1 MALPYRWQTRLER
14 WKNSL
19 RGIFGGDQAPRPK
32 LCPACGSLVGISATR
47 CHECGTSLTFSLAA
61 ITKKLPVVSNLE
73 SPVSTVLLGLNFFL
87 FAILLMFT
95 IQAGEAGGFNIL
107 WRMDPLASV
116 KLGAVYPYPIF
127 VHHEWWRL
135 ITAMFLHGGLI
146 HIGFNMMT
154 LMQFGPAV
162 EELYGS
168 PRFLFLYTLTG
179 AVGFLFSA
187 LRFHFSLGASGA
199 LLGIIG
205 AVLAVTTKRGGA
217 YMKDLRTRLISSLV
231 FLFALGIFG
240 GIGIDNWAHG
250 GGLASGFLLGKL
262 FADRAPMNNSE
273 KRRAQILG
281 WFAGLAILAS
291 FVLMLLHFRDP
302 VS

>member
-1 MALPYRWQTRLER
+1 LALPYRWHTRLER
-14 WKNSL
+14 MKNSL

-32 LCPACGSLVGISATR
+32 LCPACGSLIGISATR

-61 ITKKLPVVSNLE
+61 ITKKLPIVSNLE

-87 FAILLMFT
+87 FAIQLMFT
-95 IQAGEAGGFNIL
+95 IQAGTAGGMNIL
-107 WRMDPLASV
+107 WRLDGISSYR
-116 KLGAVYPYPIF
+116 LGACYGESVF
-127 VHHEWWRL
+127 VDHQWWRL

-168 PRFLFLYTLTG
+168 PRFLFLYTITG
-179 AVGFLFSA
+179 AVGFFFSA
-187 LRFHFSLGASGA
+187 LRGHFSLGASGA

-217 YMKDLRTRLISSLV
+217 YMRDLRTRLISSLV

-262 FADRAPMNNSE
+262 FADRAPMNNAE
-273 KRRAQILG
+273 KQRAQILG

>member
-61 ITKKLPVVSNLE
+61 ITKKLPIVSNLE

-87 FAILLMFT
+87 FAIQLMFT
-95 IQAGEAGGFNIL
+95 IQAGTAGGMNIL
-107 WRMDPLASV
+107 WRLDGISSYR
-116 KLGAVYPYPIF
+116 LGACYGESVF
-127 VHHEWWRL
+127 VDHQWWRL

-168 PRFLFLYTLTG
+168 PRFLFLYTITG
-179 AVGFLFSA
+179 AVGFFFSA
-187 LRFHFSLGASGA
+187 LRGHFSLGASGA

-217 YMKDLRTRLISSLV
+217 YMRDLRTRLISSLV

-250 GGLASGFLLGKL
+250 GGLAAGFLLGEL
-262 FADRAPMNNSE
+262 FMDRQPMNNAE
-273 KRRAQILG
+273 KQRAQILG

>member
-1 MALPYRWQTRLER
+1 LALPYRWHTRLER

-32 LCPACGSLVGISATR
+32 LCPACSSLVGITATR

-87 FAILLMFT
+87 FAIQLMFT
-95 IQAGEAGGFNIL
+95 IQAGSAGGMNIL
-107 WRMDPLASV
+107 WRLDGISSYR
-116 KLGAVYPYPIF
+116 LGACYGESVF
-127 VHHEWWRL
+127 LDHQWWRL

-168 PRFLFLYTLTG
+168 PRFLFLYTITG
-179 AVGFLFSA
+179 AVGFFFSA
-187 LRFHFSLGASGA
+187 LRGHFSLGASGA

-217 YMKDLRTRLISSLV
+217 YMRDLRTRLISSLV

-250 GGLASGFLLGKL
+250 GGLAAGFLLGEL
-262 FADRAPMNNSE
+262 FMDRQPMNNAE
-273 KRRAQILG
+273 KQRAQILG

>member
-1 MALPYRWQTRLER
+1 LALPYHWQRRLER

-32 LCPACGSLVGISATR
+32 LCPACGSLVGITATR

-87 FAILLMFT
+87 FAIQLMFT
-95 IQAGEAGGFNIL
+95 IQAGGAGGMNIL
-107 WRMDPLASV
+107 WRLDGISSFR
-116 KLGAVYPYPIF
+116 LGACYGESVF
-127 VHHEWWRL
+127 LDHQWWRL

-162 EELYGS
+162 EELYGA
-168 PRFLFLYTLTG
+168 PRFLFLYTITG
-179 AVGFLFSA
+179 AVGFFFSA
-187 LRFHFSLGASGA
+187 LRGHFSLGASGA

-217 YMKDLRTRLISSLV
+217 YMRDLRTRLISSLV

-250 GGLASGFLLGKL
+250 GGLAAGFLLGKL
-262 FADRAPMNNSE
+262 FVDRAPMNNAE
-273 KRRAQILG
+273 KQGAQILG
-281 WFAGLAILAS
+281 WLASLAIVAS

>member
-1 MALPYRWQTRLER
+1 MALPYHWQRRLER

-32 LCPACGSLVGISATR
+32 LCPACGSLVGITATR

-87 FAILLMFT
+87 FAIQLMFT
-95 IQAGEAGGFNIL
+95 IQAGGAGGMNIL
-107 WRMDPLASV
+107 WRLDGISSFR
-116 KLGAVYPYPIF
+116 LGACYGESVF
-127 VHHEWWRL
+127 LDHQWWRL

-162 EELYGS
+162 EELYGA
-168 PRFLFLYTLTG
+168 PRFLFLYTITG
-179 AVGFLFSA
+179 AVGFFFSA
-187 LRFHFSLGASGA
+187 LRGHFSLGASGA

-205 AVLAVTTKRGGA
+205 AVLAVTTRRGGA
-217 YMKDLRTRLISSLV
+217 YMRDLRTRLISSLV

-250 GGLASGFLLGKL
+250 GGLAAGFLLGKL
-262 FADRAPMNNSE
+262 FVDRAPMNNAE
-273 KRRAQILG
+273 KQGAQILG
-281 WFAGLAILAS
+281 WLASLAIVAS

>member
-1 MALPYRWQTRLER
+1 M
-14 WKNSL
+14 
-19 RGIFGGDQAPRPK
+19 
-32 LCPACGSLVGISATR
+32 
-47 CHECGTSLTFSLAA
+47 
-61 ITKKLPVVSNLE
+61 
-73 SPVSTVLLGLNFFL
+73 LGLNFFL

-107 WRMDPLASV
+107 WRMDPLASI

-127 VHHEWWRL
+127 YQHQWWRL

-168 PRFLFLYTLTG
+168 PRFLFLYTVTG

-187 LRFHFSLGASGA
+187 LRHHFSLGASGA

-217 YMKDLRTRLISSLV
+217 YMRDLRTRLISSLV
-231 FLFALGIFG
+231 FLFAIGLWG
-240 GIGIDNWAHG
+240 GIAIDNWAHA
-250 GGLASGFLLGKL
+250 GGLAAGFLIGKI
-262 FADRAPMNNSE
+262 FVDRQPMNNAE
-273 KRRAQILG
+273 KMRAQILG
-281 WFAGLAILAS
+281 WLAGLAIVAS
-291 FVLMLLHFRDP
+291 FVLMLLHFRDAA
-302 VS
+302 S

>member
-1 MALPYRWQTRLER
+1 LALPYRWQTRLER
-14 WKNSL
+14 WKHSL

-32 LCPACGSLVGISATR
+32 LCPACGSLIGISATR

-61 ITKKLPVVSNLE
+61 ITKKLPIVSNLE

-87 FAILLMFT
+87 FAIQLMFT
-95 IQAGEAGGFNIL
+95 IQAGTAGGMNIL
-107 WRMDPLASV
+107 WRLDGISSYR
-116 KLGAVYPYPIF
+116 LGACYGESVF
-127 VHHEWWRL
+127 LDHQWWRL

-168 PRFLFLYTLTG
+168 PRFLFLYTITG
-179 AVGFLFSA
+179 AVGFFFSA
-187 LRFHFSLGASGA
+187 LRGHFSLGASGA

-217 YMKDLRTRLISSLV
+217 YMRDLRTRLISSLV

-250 GGLASGFLLGKL
+250 GGLAAGFLLGEL
-262 FADRAPMNNSE
+262 FMDRQPMNNAE
-273 KRRAQILG
+273 KQRAQIFG

>member
-1 MALPYRWQTRLER
+1 LTLPYRWQTRLER
-14 WKNSL
+14 IKNSL
-19 RGIFGGDQAPRPK
+19 RGIFGSDQSPRPK

-61 ITKKLPVVSNLE
+61 ITKKLPIVSNLE

-87 FAILLMFT
+87 FAIQLMFT
-95 IQAGEAGGFNIL
+95 IQAGTAGGMNIL
-107 WRMDPLASV
+107 WRLDGISSYR
-116 KLGAVYPYPIF
+116 LGACYGESVF
-127 VHHEWWRL
+127 LDHQWWRL

-168 PRFLFLYTLTG
+168 PRFLFLYTITG
-179 AVGFLFSA
+179 AVGFFFSA
-187 LRFHFSLGASGA
+187 LRGHFSLGASGA

-217 YMKDLRTRLISSLV
+217 YMRDLRTRLISSLV

-250 GGLASGFLLGKL
+250 GGLAAGFLLGKL
-262 FADRAPMNNSE
+262 FVDRAPMNNAE
-273 KRRAQILG
+273 KQRAQILG

>member
-14 WKNSL
+14 WKHSL

-32 LCPACGSLVGISATR
+32 LCPACGSLIGISATR

-61 ITKKLPVVSNLE
+61 ITKKLPIVSNLE

-87 FAILLMFT
+87 FAIQLMFT
-95 IQAGEAGGFNIL
+95 IQAGTAGGMNIL
-107 WRMDPLASV
+107 WRLDGISSYR
-116 KLGAVYPYPIF
+116 LGACYGESVF
-127 VHHEWWRL
+127 VDHQWWRL

-168 PRFLFLYTLTG
+168 PRFLFLYTITG
-179 AVGFLFSA
+179 AVGFFFSA
-187 LRFHFSLGASGA
+187 LRGHFSLGASGA

-217 YMKDLRTRLISSLV
+217 YMRDLRTRLISSLV

-250 GGLASGFLLGKL
+250 GGLAAGFLLGEL
-262 FADRAPMNNSE
+262 FMDRQPMNNAE
-273 KRRAQILG
+273 KQRAQILG

>member
-1 MALPYRWQTRLER
+1 LAFPYRWQTRLER
-14 WKNSL
+14 MKNSL

-32 LCPACGSLVGISATR
+32 LCPACVSLVVMSATR
-47 CHECGTSLTFSLAA
+47 CYECGTSLRFSLAA
-61 ITKKLPVVSNLE
+61 ITKKLPIVSNLE

-87 FAILLMFT
+87 FAIQLMFT
-95 IQAGEAGGFNIL
+95 IQAGTAGGFGIL
-107 WRMDPLASV
+107 WRLDGISSYR
-116 KLGAVYPYPIF
+116 LGAVFGPAVLLDHQF
-127 VHHEWWRL
+127 WRL

-162 EELYGS
+162 EDLYGS
-168 PRFLFLYTLTG
+168 PRFLFLYAVTG
-179 AVGFLFSA
+179 AVGNLFSSLA
-187 LRFHFSLGASGA
+187 GHFSLGASGA

-217 YMKDLRTRLISSLV
+217 YMRDLRTRLISSLV

-250 GGLASGFLLGKL
+250 GGLAAGFLLGKL
-262 FADRAPMNNSE
+262 FVDRAPMNNAE
-273 KRRAQILG
+273 KQRAQILG
-281 WFAGLAILAS
+281 WLAGLAIVAS

>member
-1 MALPYRWQTRLER
+1 LALPYRWQTRLER

>member
-1 MALPYRWQTRLER
+1 LALPYRWHTRLER

-32 LCPACGSLVGISATR
+32 LCPACGSLVGITATR

-87 FAILLMFT
+87 FAIQLMFT
-95 IQAGEAGGFNIL
+95 IQAGSAGGMNIL
-107 WRMDPLASV
+107 WRLDGISSYR
-116 KLGAVYPYPIF
+116 LGACYGESVF
-127 VHHEWWRL
+127 LDHQWWRL

-168 PRFLFLYTLTG
+168 PRFLFLYTITG
-179 AVGFLFSA
+179 AVGFFFSA
-187 LRFHFSLGASGA
+187 LRGHFSLGASGA

-217 YMKDLRTRLISSLV
+217 YMRDLRTRLISSLV

-250 GGLASGFLLGKL
+250 GGLAAGFLLGEL
-262 FADRAPMNNSE
+262 FMDRQPMNNAE
-273 KRRAQILG
+273 KQRAQIVG

-291 FVLMLLHFRDP
+291 FVLMLLHFRDS
-302 VS
+302 VR

>member
-1 MALPYRWQTRLER
+1 LALPYRWQTRLER
-14 WKNSL
+14 MKNSL

-107 WRMDPLASV
+107 WRMDPLASI

-168 PRFLFLYTLTG
+168 PRFLFLYTATG

-217 YMKDLRTRLISSLV
+217 YMRDLRTRLVSSLV

-250 GGLASGFLLGKL
+250 GGLAAGFLLGKL
-262 FADRAPMNNSE
+262 FMDRQPMNNAE
-273 KRRAQILG
+273 KQRAQILG
-281 WFAGLAILAS
+281 WLAGLAILAS

-302 VS
+302 IS